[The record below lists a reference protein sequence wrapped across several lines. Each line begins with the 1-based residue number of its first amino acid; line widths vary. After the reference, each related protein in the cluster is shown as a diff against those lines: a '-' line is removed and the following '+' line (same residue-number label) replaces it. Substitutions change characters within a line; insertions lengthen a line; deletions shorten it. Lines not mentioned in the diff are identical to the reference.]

1 MVKHRLPVGGE
12 FDNDRITRLFVS
24 GHFLVLAMNYGAIRI
39 WDLSRRYASVYNVH
53 VHISENI
60 MYMYILMI

>member
-39 WDLSRRYASVYNVH
+39 WDLSRRYASVY
-53 VHISENI
+53 
-60 MYMYILMI
+60 MYMYILVYMYMLMI